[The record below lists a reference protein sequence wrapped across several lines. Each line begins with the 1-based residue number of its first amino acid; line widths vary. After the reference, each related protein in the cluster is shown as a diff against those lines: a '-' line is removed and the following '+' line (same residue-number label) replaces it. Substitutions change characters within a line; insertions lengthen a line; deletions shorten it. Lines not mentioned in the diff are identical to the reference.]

1 MRTTPG
7 RRSVRA
13 NPSPKTCWHLF
24 AIGFAIGEEDPV
36 GQAPRPEP
44 RHRKVV
50 HVFRIHPFRAR
61 HGAALLLGPAL
72 LLTACGGTGKGEA
85 GSGGEKSATAGYPR
99 TIGNCGHEVTLKS
112 APRRAVSL
120 NQGTTEI
127 LLSLGLEDRL
137 AGTATWT
144 DPVMKG
150 LVKAN
155 RSVPRLA
162 DNNPS
167 FEKVLDAE
175 PDFVTSSFVSTLG
188 KGGVATREQFEK
200 LGVPT
205 YVSPSD
211 CAAGKDNDSGG
222 DGSRSK
228 PLALDT
234 VYGEIRDLS
243 RAFGV
248 AERGDELVARL
259 KARVRKATEGVD
271 ASDTSLMY
279 WFANAQSPY
288 LAGCCGAP
296 GAITR
301 AVGAKNAF
309 SDDKDEWPQINWETV
324 ADRDPDVIV
333 LGDLTRKSETAESA
347 KAKIK
352 FLESNPS
359 TRNLTAVKKKRY
371 ILLSGQAMN
380 PSIRT
385 VEGIEQVAKGLRDFG
400 LAK

>member
-1 MRTTPG
+1 MP
-7 RRSVRA
+7 
-13 NPSPKTCWHLF
+13 
-24 AIGFAIGEEDPV
+24 
-36 GQAPRPEP
+36 
-44 RHRKVV
+44 
-50 HVFRIHPFRAR
+50 VFRTPAPVRTP
-61 HGAALLLGPAL
+61 ALLLASVL
-72 LLTACGGTGKGEA
+72 LLTACGS
-85 GSGGEKSATAGYPR
+85 SGDGDAKSQNSSAAGYPV
-99 TIGNCGHEVTLKS
+99 TLENCGHKVTLKS
-112 APRRAVSL
+112 APKRAVSL

-127 LLSLGLEDRL
+127 LLSLGLADRM

-144 DPVMKG
+144 DPVMNG
-150 LVKAN
+150 LEKADA
-155 RSVPRLA
+155 SVPRLA

-175 PDFVTSSFVSTLG
+175 PDFVTASFVSTLG
-188 KGGVATREQFEK
+188 KGGVATREQFGK

-211 CAAGKDNDSGG
+211 CSAGKDNDSGG

-228 PLALDT
+228 PLTLDA
-234 VYGEIRDLS
+234 VYGEIRDLA

-248 AERGDELVARL
+248 EARGEKLVAGL
-259 KARVRKATEGVD
+259 KERVRGATGGLHASGV
-271 ASDTSLMY
+271 SLMY
-279 WFANAQSPY
+279 WFANSQSPY

-309 SDDKDEWPQINWETV
+309 ADTHDEWPQIGWETV

-333 LGDLTRKSETAESA
+333 IGDLTRKQQTAETAE
-347 KAKIK
+347 AKIR
-352 FLESNPS
+352 FLETNAA

-371 ILLSGQAMN
+371 VLLSGQAMN

-385 VEGIEQVAKGLRDFG
+385 VEGVERVAAGLRDFG
-400 LAK
+400 LVK